1 MPNGALEI
9 QEEPVC
15 WALPYGRAVWWS
27 LRELNDAQPDQLAA
41 EDSAEAYL
49 AVARE
54 LSYDVLGSG
63 DMDAI
68 EKFGETPG
76 TLQDQTGVGPV
87 VYSGQ
92 GDGSMLVAHERRRGG
107 QDEAA

>member
-1 MPNGALEI
+1 MP
-9 QEEPVC
+9 C
-15 WALPYGRAVWWS
+15 GRAVWWS

-68 EKFGETPG
+68 EKFRETPG
-76 TLQDQTGVGPV
+76 TLQDQTWTSVQWSIPKKET
-87 VYSGQ
+87 
-92 GDGSMLVAHERRRGG
+92 DPCWWLMN
-107 QDEAA
+107 AAEEDLSLIHI